1 MNQES
6 YLSSRRSFW
15 GSAGDLRDA
24 LPNRGMSISELDL
37 RLAQRKE
44 EERLMTD
51 ALKRNRSFS
60 FSDNIK
66 EIFGK
71 KNLVKSMSLEDVP
84 ASVKVPSSPLLRL
97 KAFSKSVD
105 FVGGSL
111 TCKIKRSLTGSS
123 LNQKGLK
130 KSPPSICIVTPLS
143 DIEHSSR
150 LSRKLETTTENF
162 EGNECHTINVN
173 QLVQKEKVQEET
185 PRNGERQL
193 HGSEGKE
200 GTFI

>member
-1 MNQES
+1 M
-6 YLSSRRSFW
+6 SSRRSSW
-15 GSAGDLRDA
+15 GSVGDLRDA

-60 FSDNIK
+60 ISDNIK
-66 EIFGK
+66 EFFGK
-71 KNLVKSMSLEDVP
+71 KNLVKSVSLEDVP
-84 ASVKVPSSPLLRL
+84 ASVKVSSSPLLRL

-105 FVGGSL
+105 FSGGSF
-111 TCKIKRSLTGSS
+111 TCKIKRSLSGNS

-130 KSPPSICIVTPLS
+130 TSPPSICIATPLS
-143 DIEHSSR
+143 DTEHSSR
-150 LSRKLETTTENF
+150 LSRKLGTTPKNV
-162 EGNECHTINVN
+162 EGNECHNINVN

-185 PRNGERQL
+185 QRNGERQL
-193 HGSEGKE
+193 HGSEEKE